1 METSVINRLTPQR
14 RAILGVLEDAS
25 GPLTAREVL
34 DQAGRDADTLGLATV
49 YRNLNLLEEAGLIV
63 AVHLPNDTTRYEPA
77 GARHHHH
84 FRCEGCD
91 VVFEVAGACPV
102 SPLEG
107 ATLPGGFRVRRHE
120 LTFYGMCRDCRGEGR
135 TAGD

>member
-1 METSVINRLTPQR
+1 MARLTPQR
-14 RAILGVLEDAS
+14 RAILGVLEAAA

-34 DQAGRDADTLGLATV
+34 DQAGRDAETLGLATV

-63 AVHLPNDTTRYEPA
+63 AVHLPNDTTRYETA

-84 FRCEGCD
+84 FRCESCD
-91 VVFEVAGACPV
+91 LVFEVRGACPV

-120 LTFYGMCRDCRGEGR
+120 LTFYGMCGECRE
-135 TAGD
+135 AGPQPGA